1 MCWTNSRN
9 IDLLACRAMH
19 GRGFTG
25 RLARC
30 FRHSDS
36 DKSEN
41 DHKSVRGRS
50 KDLRGEAPGSFKT
63 GKHGCS
69 ELYEF
74 GTLR

>member
-1 MCWTNSRN
+1 MCRTYSRN
-9 IDLLACRAMH
+9 IDLLGRAMQ
-19 GRGFTG
+19 GRGFIG

-50 KDLRGEAPGSFKT
+50 KDSRGEAPGFKI
-63 GKHGCS
+63 GKRGCS